1 MGDPEVLSAQI
12 DSESDLWENFTE
24 YRDPGESKSSTT
36 RQLLRSG
43 LEREGYMESPRDD
56 QPEPTG
62 FAVAAYDLATTTF
75 QVSATGVAAAALA
88 FLFVP
93 GLFEQVSLFTAGAAV
108 TSILSTLTAAAAARV
123 DSSVVQ
129 VRERVLGMD
138 SDEDDKPTADPRT
151 GD

>member
-1 MGDPEVLSAQI
+1 MGETEHLGAGVDDE
-12 DSESDLWENFTE
+12 SELWEQFHE
-24 YRDPGESKSSTT
+24 YRDPGESKSATI
-36 RQLLRSG
+36 RQLLRAG
-43 LEREGYMESPRDD
+43 LEKKGYIDTPEDD

-75 QVSATGVAAAALA
+75 QVSVVGVAAAALA

-93 GLFEQVSLFTAGAAV
+93 GLFTQVSLFTAGAAV

-123 DSSVVQ
+123 DSSVVK

-138 SDEDDKPTADPRT
+138 SDDDDKPTADPRT